1 MPKPDTII
9 VDGHAFSWQRLCEL
23 RRQQLDAFKA
33 AQPSQAALFE
43 LKTDLRPEPER
54 TASGRYREP
63 DVGRTSATNSSLR
76 NRVFLITTG
85 AYPGIPF
92 NTSTPHASTG
102 PKSWRISPDSV
113 CAELH
118 TPASKG
124 SPVQKSR
131 RPSKP

>member
-1 MPKPDTII
+1 MRFLDAI
-9 VDGHAFSWQRLCEL
+9 VDVGCTAIDTAAIYQLAGRERLIGEWIS
-23 RRQQLDAFKA
+23 RR
-33 AQPSQAALFE
+33 
-43 LKTDLRPEPER
+43 
-54 TASGRYREP
+54 
-63 DVGRTSATNSSLR
+63 NLR

-102 PKSWRISPDSV
+102 PGSWRISLDSV

-124 SPVQKSR
+124 SA
-131 RPSKP
+131 RPEITTAVEAVIGSWR